1 MLKQTFG
8 YTLSSA
14 VGRLLAFLLYVHA
27 AERLGPETFGRF
39 GNMSTYLMVLTIF
52 TTFGLDLWLARHAAS
67 SQLTVGDFW
76 RVSFLR
82 WLLCLACLPLLALL
96 WAGGWA
102 GKAIEGYLPETLLLL
117 GSLLFDHVA
126 LSGQALLEGRGL
138 LTRSAMLSL
147 FRFASLFVLG
157 IVLLG
162 REPSLLHLNLAFL
175 LSSLGRA
182 VLCWLDVRGLLAPG
196 KGQLSSRTLLAGAGP
211 MALLNALV
219 ALYFHID
226 MLMLPE
232 MADLPQTGWYK
243 AAYSLVEA
251 CLFLSAGVASA
262 LYPLFSSAAHSRAAK
277 ARQLKLALKWLHL
290 LAFPLAFGGAAMAPH
305 IVGWLFQE
313 QAQAYSGTILALQIL
328 VWALPFMFANNALV
342 RFHLGLGNTRLVLR
356 WVLAIALLNIALNAA
371 MIPHW
376 GFRGAGISTILSE
389 GLLFL
394 FLCLAVRRE
403 EASFS
408 PWPAFFLSALTGCL
422 VWPLSLALARLAPLL
437 AIPLSALAYFLL
449 LHFSGILKRQ
459 DWQLFG
465 QEP

>member
-14 VGRLLAFLLYVHA
+14 IGRLLAFLLYVHA
-27 AERLGPETFGRF
+27 AERLGPEVFGRF
-39 GNMSTYLMVLTIF
+39 GNMATYLMVLTIL
-52 TTFGLDLWLARHAAS
+52 TTFGLDLWLARHAAKEA
-67 SQLTVGDFW
+67 LRAGDFW
-76 RVSFLR
+76 RIVRFR
-82 WLLCLACLPLLALL
+82 WLLCLTCLPLLALL
-96 WAGGWA
+96 WTSGWA
-102 GKAIEGYLPETLLLL
+102 GKAVEGFLPETMLLLA
-117 GSLLFDHVA
+117 SLLFDHVA
-126 LSGQALLEGRGL
+126 LSAQALLEGRGL

-147 FRFASLFVLG
+147 FRFTSLF
-157 IVLLG
+157 LLG
-162 REPSLLHLNLAFL
+162 LALLGQEATLLNLNLAFL

-182 VLCWLDVRGLLAPG
+182 VLSCLALRGLLEQG
-196 KGQLSSRTLLAGAGP
+196 KGQLSTRTLVGGAGP

-232 MADLPQTGWYK
+232 MVDLRQTGWYK

-262 LYPLFSSAAHSRAAK
+262 LYPLFSTPTLSKPAK
-277 ARQLKLALKWLHL
+277 VRQLKLALKWLHL
-290 LAFPLAFGGAAMAPH
+290 LAFPLAFGGTAMAPH
-305 IVGWLFQE
+305 IVGWLFQK
-313 QAQAYSGTILALQIL
+313 QAHAYTGTIVALQIL

-342 RFHLGLGNTRLVLR
+342 RFHLGLGNTLLVLR

-394 FLCLAVRRE
+394 LLCQAVRRE
-403 EASFS
+403 EAAFS
-408 PWPAFFLSALTGCL
+408 PLPTFFLAALVGSL
-422 VWPLSLALARLAPLL
+422 VWPLSFGLARLAPLL

-449 LHFSGILKRQ
+449 LVFSGILKRQ

-465 QEP
+465 REP